1 MNRILIPLD
10 GSEFSAQI
18 LGVVRKFFA
27 ATGCELVLLYIGGM
41 TEGHT
46 GLPPR
51 PAAAE
56 VSVPMYETGMDAEF
70 AAHPIYETQEED
82 SKLAALQDELEPVA
96 QTLRAAGYAVTVKAH
111 LGHAADG
118 ILAHVND
125 NNIDLVAMTT
135 HGRSGISR
143 LIFGSVAEQVVH
155 HATVPVLVL
164 RPSHE
169 QTESAHK

>member
-10 GSEFSAQI
+10 GSEFSGQI

-27 ATGCELVLLYIGGM
+27 ASGCELVLLHIGGT
-41 TEGHT
+41 TEGYT

-56 VSVPMYETGMDAEF
+56 VSIDMYATGRDAEF

-96 QTLRAAGYAVTVKAH
+96 QTLRAAGYPVTVQAH
-111 LGHAADG
+111 LGNAAEG
-118 ILAHVND
+118 ILAHADANQ
-125 NNIDLVAMTT
+125 IDLVAMTT

-143 LIFGSVAEQVVH
+143 LIFGSVAEHVVR
-155 HATVPVLVL
+155 HATIPVLVL
-164 RPSHE
+164 RPTHE
-169 QTESAHK
+169 NPQ